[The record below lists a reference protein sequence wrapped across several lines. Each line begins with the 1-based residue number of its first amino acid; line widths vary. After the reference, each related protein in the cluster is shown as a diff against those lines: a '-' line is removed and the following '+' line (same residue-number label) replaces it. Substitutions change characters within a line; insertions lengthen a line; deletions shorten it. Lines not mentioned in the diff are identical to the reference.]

1 MDKELFKDN
10 AHRAKDEF
18 DELKEM
24 SYILVFFI
32 VLFLAIPWLMRY
44 YQKCRYKSY
53 LLSLERGWKLLEE
66 IE

>member
-1 MDKELFKDN
+1 
-10 AHRAKDEF
+10 
-18 DELKEM
+18 M